1 MTIMEL
7 LVSPEA
13 WISLLTLTVL
23 EIVLGIDNIIF
34 LSIITGRLPAH
45 QQKMARRIGLAL
57 ALLMRIALLSA
68 IAWIASLKEPFLDL
82 FGHGVSWRDVI
93 LGAGGMFLLYKGTTE
108 IHHTVEGAE
117 EHGSRKATTFLS
129 AIIQIII
136 LDMVFS
142 LDSVITA
149 VGMADH
155 LPVMIAAVVI
165 AIGVMLVA
173 SEPVS
178 AFVNRHPSVKMLALS
193 FIMLVGL
200 SLVADA
206 AHFHIQRG
214 YLYFAISFSLLVETL
229 NLVAAKNAAKK
240 RAKAAGGEG
249 H

>member
-13 WISLLTLTVL
+13 WVSLLTLTVL

-34 LSIITGRLPAH
+34 LSIITGRLPVH

-68 IAWIASLKEPFLDL
+68 IAWIASLKEPFIHL
-82 FGHGVSWRDVI
+82 FDHGVSWRDVI
-93 LGAGGMFLLYKGTTE
+93 LGAGGLFLLYKGTTE
-108 IHHTVEGAE
+108 IHHTVEGDEDHA
-117 EHGSRKATTFLS
+117 SRKATTFVS
-129 AIIQIII
+129 AIVQIII

-206 AHFHIQRG
+206 AHFHIPRG
-214 YLYFAISFSLLVETL
+214 YLYFAISFSLLVEVL
-229 NLVAAKNAAKK
+229 NLMTAKNAAKK
-240 RAKAAGGEG
+240 KAQGGG

>member
-1 MTIMEL
+1 
-7 LVSPEA
+7 VFDH
-13 WISLLTLTVL
+13 
-23 EIVLGIDNIIF
+23 GI
-34 LSIITGRLPAH
+34 
-45 QQKMARRIGLAL
+45 
-57 ALLMRIALLSA
+57 
-68 IAWIASLKEPFLDL
+68 
-82 FGHGVSWRDVI
+82 SWRDVI

-108 IHHTVEGAE
+108 IHHTVEGEE
-117 EHGSRKATTFLS
+117 EHGSRKATTFMS

-206 AHFHIQRG
+206 AHFHIPRG
-214 YLYFAISFSLLVETL
+214 YLYFAISFSLLVECL
-229 NLVAAKNAAKK
+229 NLMTAKNAAKK
-240 RAKAAGGEG
+240 RAKGGG